1 MPRPEPRFRVDFPT
15 YLNWQGKN
23 GIVRRVRARCVD
35 LSASGAR
42 VETAEALELRSMVLM
57 TSDQFGRMGNA
68 TVRYCRREGLKYIVG
83 LEFCT
88 VFGLGD
94 PLRKAALNK
103 VMLKTPP
110 TGGDAVLSG
119 EEPVDDQEQ
128 QPT

>member
-23 GIVRRVRARCVD
+23 GVIRRVRARCVD

-42 VETAEALELRSMVLM
+42 VETTETLELRLIVLV

-68 TVRYCRREGLKYIVG
+68 TVRYCRREGLKFIVG

-88 VFGLGD
+88 AFGLGD

-103 VMLKTPP
+103 VMQKEPQAGLRT
-110 TGGDAVLSG
+110 VSSG
-119 EEPVDDQEQ
+119 EEPVDDQQ
-128 QPT
+128 QTT